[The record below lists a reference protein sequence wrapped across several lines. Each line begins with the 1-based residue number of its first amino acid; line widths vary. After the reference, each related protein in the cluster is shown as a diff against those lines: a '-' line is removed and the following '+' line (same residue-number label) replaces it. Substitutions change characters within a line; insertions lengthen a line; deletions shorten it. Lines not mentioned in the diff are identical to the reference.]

1 MTHGAAVPTL
11 PGAPEAPQGH
21 RYLVDEDMARS
32 TTAALRDAGYV
43 VEDARDVGLRGQPDE
58 RVFAYAQA
66 RQAIL
71 VTADKGFANTLTYP
85 LGTHAGI
92 VVRIPA
98 QLPTR
103 IVNQELL
110 RALGALR
117 HEDLAGALVIVE
129 LGRVRIRRPA

>member
-1 MTHGAAVPTL
+1 
-11 PGAPEAPQGH
+11 
-21 RYLVDEDMARS
+21 MARS

-43 VEDARDVGLRGQPDE
+43 VEDARDVGLRGQSDE

-92 VVRIPA
+92 VVVRIPA

-110 RALGALR
+110 RVLGALR